1 VNEEVVVGGDSD
13 GRESPPLPENKLL
26 IREARDMTG
35 PPLRAKKGREGRVKR
50 KHGVVGRR

>member
-1 VNEEVVVGGDSD
+1 VVVGGDSD